1 MTDKPNIPPRKP
13 GEGTRDYRKR
23 ISGGTY
29 KNNQKFPQSKV
40 NKPNPQ
46 PTDKIPSD
54 MEEFYKGPS
63 KEVIE
68 ERQKAIDKI
77 RRGDPTN
84 EEIEEA
90 KRESDFDAEDYLL
103 PDEPSNAF
111 TNRDILKIIGTG
123 LGGIRPYQQVGG
135 SLFKAL
141 TIQRLGGYR

>member
-13 GEGTRDYRKR
+13 GEGSRDYRKR

-29 KNNQKFPQSKV
+29 KNPKA
-40 NKPNPQ
+40 NKPKPK

-77 RRGDPTN
+77 RRGNPTN

-90 KRESDFDAEDYLL
+90 KREADYEAGDYLL

-111 TNRDILKIIGTG
+111 TNRDILKI
-123 LGGIRPYQQVGG
+123 LQHAASVRPYQQVGG

-141 TIQRLGGYR
+141 TIQQLGGYR

>member
-1 MTDKPNIPPRKP
+1 MTDKPNIPTRKP
-13 GEGTRDYRKR
+13 GEGSRDYRKR

-29 KNNQKFPQSKV
+29 KNPKA
-40 NKPNPQ
+40 NKPTPK

-77 RRGDPTN
+77 RRGNPTN

-90 KRESDFDAEDYLL
+90 KREADFEADDYLL

-111 TNRDILKIIGTG
+111 NYRNMLKILQAVPKYGGVAIGSY
-123 LGGIRPYQQVGG
+123 L
-135 SLFKAL
+135 LK
-141 TIQRLGGYR
+141 

>member
-13 GEGTRDYRKR
+13 GEGSRDDRRR

-29 KNNQKFPQSKV
+29 KNPKA
-40 NKPNPQ
+40 NKPTPK

-77 RRGDPTN
+77 RRGNPTN

-90 KRESDFDAEDYLL
+90 KREADFEADDYLL

-111 TNRDILKIIGTG
+111 NYRNMLKILQAVPKYGGVAIGSY
-123 LGGIRPYQQVGG
+123 L
-135 SLFKAL
+135 LK
-141 TIQRLGGYR
+141 